1 MVSFAQE
8 LAETRVALAQP
19 EVPKQ
24 LMQKERGAG
33 DALPARTTR
42 WMASPSKE
50 EDLAQR
56 ERRCEEQL
64 RQHQLQTAADAA
76 RADPTTMPPVDLPV
90 DLKRRT
96 DQVAKSGSVASFSN
110 KKHDSSH
117 CRFAW
122 TDWLQ
127 IRKAFLKVWP
137 CAGTDTTPDFHRD
150 LFCHDFKVAGCRP
163 RSRDGRLNSL

>member
-1 MVSFAQE
+1 MRE
-8 LAETRVALAQP
+8 
-19 EVPKQ
+19 
-24 LMQKERGAG
+24 

-64 RQHQLQTAADAA
+64 GQHQLQTATDAA
-76 RADPTTMPPVDLPV
+76 RADPTTMSPVDLPV
-90 DLKRRT
+90 DLKWRT
-96 DQVAKSGSVASFSN
+96 DQVAKIRIPWPASATRSTT
-110 KKHDSSH
+110 
-117 CRFAW
+117 AAIIVLPGP
-122 TDWLQ
+122 DWLQ

-150 LFCHDFKVAGCRP
+150 LFL
-163 RSRDGRLNSL
+163 S

>member
-19 EVPKQ
+19 EAPKQ

-64 RQHQLQTAADAA
+64 GQHQLQTATDAA
-76 RADPTTMPPVDLPV
+76 RADPTTMSPVDLPV
-90 DLKRRT
+90 DLKWRT

-117 CRFAW
+117 YRFAW

-150 LFCHDFKVAGCRP
+150 LFCHDFKVAGWL
-163 RSRDGRLNSL
+163 RSR